1 MSERRQREQQERA
14 AEQERL
20 KREAGERE
28 QARVQK
34 EMKELQKRKAQDRLE
49 DLKKTAVGARALADI
64 SVEVRTHRRSSLA
77 PVASLVPRLRDLE
90 RGCFIALYMCV
101 LTNWPSSWTPVL
113 VAVS

>member
-1 MSERRQREQQERA
+1 MSERRQREQQERT

-64 SVEVRTHRRSSLA
+64 SVEVGEALSL
-77 PVASLVPRLRDLE
+77 LL
-90 RGCFIALYMCV
+90 
-101 LTNWPSSWTPVL
+101 
-113 VAVS
+113 AVSFPGRMT